1 MSRKSWLG
9 WGCCR
14 WSCVFWGMERLN
26 SRNRWVD
33 AFVPLQFEQA
43 QLFFFIMDTGYLSSY
58 VFSSDYPLPSSS
70 QIRRFWFTWFQT
82 SIFSWFPRAG
92 KSSRGHEWIVLPATT
107 TCRWSCSKD
116 RIVALCGF
124 SKSQRVH
131 FFLGIS
137 FLEDMTMTQNK
148 CTTPLAMRTPCL
160 RVQRINP
167 AGRYEDGLDRNFCD
181 TYHMNSYD
189 VCNT

>member
-1 MSRKSWLG
+1 M
-9 WGCCR
+9 
-14 WSCVFWGMERLN
+14 
-26 SRNRWVD
+26 
-33 AFVPLQFEQA
+33 
-43 QLFFFIMDTGYLSSY
+43 
-58 VFSSDYPLPSSS
+58 
-70 QIRRFWFTWFQT
+70 
-82 SIFSWFPRAG
+82 
-92 KSSRGHEWIVLPATT
+92 
-107 TCRWSCSKD
+107 
-116 RIVALCGF
+116 
-124 SKSQRVH
+124 H

>member
-1 MSRKSWLG
+1 MSWCLRA
-9 WGCCR
+9 
-14 WSCVFWGMERLN
+14 V
-26 SRNRWVD
+26 
-33 AFVPLQFEQA
+33 A

-70 QIRRFWFTWFQT
+70 QILRFWFTSFQT

-148 CTTPLAMRTPCL
+148 CTTPLAMRTSCL
-160 RVQRINP
+160 RVQRINH